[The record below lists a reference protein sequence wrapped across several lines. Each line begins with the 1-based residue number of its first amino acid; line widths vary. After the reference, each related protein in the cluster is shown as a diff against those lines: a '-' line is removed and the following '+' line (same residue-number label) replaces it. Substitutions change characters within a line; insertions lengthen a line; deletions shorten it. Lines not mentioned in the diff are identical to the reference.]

1 MLLIAALNHNFSII
15 QVSSHFNLESLHG
28 VTCRINFCLLLGV
41 QILVFLLNMSRL
53 GCEIT
58 VESLCS

>member
-1 MLLIAALNHNFSII
+1 MLLTAALYNNFSVI
-15 QVSSHFNLESLHG
+15 QVSSHFSLESLHG
-28 VTCRINFCLLLGV
+28 VTCCVNFCLLSEV
-41 QILVFLLNMSRL
+41 QILIFLFNLSRL